1 MKYNINASLVQHI
14 SSGTEGVL
22 QANRDRQS
30 NKETAI
36 NKHFL
41 FFALFFYGS
50 LRVPLLPSIFYNEV
64 ERRIWTL
71 FRKILKIFG

>member
-41 FFALFFYGS
+41 FFAHFFMVVYVC
-50 LRVPLLPSIFYNEV
+50 LYYLLYSI
-64 ERRIWTL
+64 T
-71 FRKILKIFG
+71 K

>member
-41 FFALFFYGS
+41 FFALFFTVVCVCLYY
-50 LRVPLLPSIFYNEV
+50 LLYSI
-64 ERRIWTL
+64 T
-71 FRKILKIFG
+71 K